1 MSADVY
7 CQKSNNHFYT
17 TTSFLYSNG
26 KKGKRASCQRDRERV
41 CARDGEW
48 LKMGLVS
55 VVKTADGRRINYFEI
70 SRDLHKDYVFVR
82 NYFNGE
88 ERFAKIL

>member
-1 MSADVY
+1 MRQLSCMSAD
-7 CQKSNNHFYT
+7 
-17 TTSFLYSNG
+17 
-26 KKGKRASCQRDRERV
+26 
-41 CARDGEW
+41 EW